1 MAPKG
6 WTLAA
11 GSAGVML
18 MGAPAFTTLNQ
29 PRLPSS
35 QLPTSQAARSLEMQ
49 QASFASKATGAA
61 AVSAA
66 CALAAGA
73 IACRDGRKS
82 KMACAASIISK
93 DDQGRYR
100 FEAPAKPII
109 PSEQPG
115 VTMPLGFFDPL
126 GFTKNPLM
134 TFPKDPTGFKHLR
147 SAEIKHGR
155 VAMMAGVGSVAAHY
169 WHFPGF
175 ENVPTGLAALNT
187 PVGGEG
193 FAVLFAVV
201 GILEAASWKD
211 TTGEP
216 GSYGDPFNFNMFT
229 PDMRNKEINNG
240 RMAMFAIAGQI
251 AAELTTGKDPVQ
263 QFGL

>member
-1 MAPKG
+1 
-6 WTLAA
+6 
-11 GSAGVML
+11 ML

-29 PRLPSS
+29 ARVPSS
-35 QLPTSQAARSLEMQ
+35 QISAGQAAMPHEVQ
-49 QASFASKATGAA
+49 QASFASNFTGVA

-66 CALAAGA
+66 CALTIGA
-73 IACRDGRKS
+73 LASNVGRKS
-82 KMACAASIISK
+82 KTACAASIISK

-126 GFTKNPLM
+126 GFTKSPLM

-175 ENVPTGLAALNT
+175 ESVPTGLAALNN
-187 PVGGEG
+187 PVGAEG
-193 FAVLFAVV
+193 FAVLFTVV
-201 GILEAASWKD
+201 GVLEAASWKD

-229 PDMRNKEINNG
+229 PDMRTKEINNG
-240 RMAMFAIAGQI
+240 RMAMFAIMGQI
-251 AAELTTGKDPVQ
+251 AAELQTGKDPVQ

>member
-1 MAPKG
+1 MAPKSAA
-6 WTLAA
+6 LAA
-11 GSAGVML
+11 GSASVML
-18 MGAPAFTTLNQ
+18 MGMPAFTTLTQ
-29 PRLPSS
+29 PRVPCS
-35 QLPTSQAARSLEMQ
+35 QMVAGHTSISLDEQ
-49 QASFASKATGAA
+49 QVNFANKATAA
-61 AVSAA
+61 TISAA
-66 CALAAGA
+66 CALAVGVVASSN
-73 IACRDGRKS
+73 GRKS

-175 ENVPTGLAALNT
+175 EIVPTGLAALNT
-187 PVGGEG
+187 PVGGQG

-201 GILEAASWKD
+201 GILEAASWKE

-229 PDMRNKEINNG
+229 SDMRNKEINNG
-240 RMAMFAIAGQI
+240 RMAMFAILGQI
-251 AAELTTGKDPVQ
+251 AAELQTGKDPIQ